1 MSLKMSEYWSWFV
14 HAVLLFFFNGIVKQ
28 KQTILIGL
36 CQQHDSDLS
45 PTHVHILLQRQE
57 GSIHQWSMLSKH
69 TKGFISNLRVCV
81 CVCACQTTPALLLFS
96 VAHPSF
102 FFAEF
107 LWAIVFWSAIS
118 FHQHEMDSQISLVI
132 FNKKPWDA
140 QQKSAPH
147 DTCGFSQRVHGG
159 ARQQP
164 PFAGYTRECEDMNQ
178 FETDL
183 SCSKTSN
190 LGRLLQPY
198 NNI

>member
-1 MSLKMSEYWSWFV
+1 MRCC
-14 HAVLLFFFNGIVKQ
+14 FFFSMASWNRNKQFWLVYVNSMIQTWAQPMSTSSYSDRKAQFTNGRCYQ
-28 KQTILIGL
+28 ST
-36 CQQHDSDLS
+36 
-45 PTHVHILLQRQE
+45 
-57 GSIHQWSMLSKH
+57 
-69 TKGFISNLRVCV
+69 LRASFPIYVCV